1 MAPIRPTDSVGWG
14 VLWRGRSLGT
24 DRVELQADRIEHGRS
39 GWRTLLAPQGIA
51 EADEGQAG
59 REREQPFVLRHHARC
74 DGCQGAK
81 SEEYGRPSGEDVG
94 AKECDAEDEAASQVG
109 DAGEQ
114 DRAMH
119 EAAVRVSGGLDVSG
133 DAIDRVG
140 ECRTRI

>member
-1 MAPIRPTDSVGWG
+1 MAPIRPTDSGGWG

-24 DRVELQADRIEHGRS
+24 DRVELQADRVEDGRS

-114 DRAMH
+114 DRALH
-119 EAAVRVSGGLDVSG
+119 EPDLTVRG
-133 DAIDRVG
+133 AICWPRRVRPSRWV
-140 ECRTRI
+140 CT